1 MVYIKRKKRHLK
13 RKYKLLIVI
22 LIIAI
27 IIPLIITKAKY
38 KDCINI
44 ENNETAIKKL
54 DYTEESVFPNN
65 VYGVPV
71 ETEIIPEGVSR
82 PTTKRL
88 IKYIVIHETD
98 NFEAGVGARNHATYL
113 KNNNESPTSWHYT
126 VDDHEIFHHI
136 PDNEI
141 AHHAGDKEGN
151 TYGIGIELCVNKD
164 GDFNKTFDNGAK
176 LVAYLL
182 KAYDLDIDAIKTH
195 HDFTGKDCPNNI
207 LKNKRLDE
215 FKNRVREYLS
225 E

>member
-1 MVYIKRKKRHLK
+1 MKT
-13 RKYKLLIVI
+13 KYKICLVI
-22 LIIAI
+22 LIGIAFLPKI
-27 IIPLIITKAKY
+27 LYKAKSVEADISN
-38 KDCINI
+38 KEI
-44 ENNETAIKKL
+44 TIKEPN
-54 DYTEESVFPNN
+54 YTEESVFPDN
-65 VYGVPV
+65 VYGIPV
-71 ETEIIPEGVSR
+71 LTDIIPEGKAR

-98 NFEAGVGARNHATYL
+98 NFEKGVGARNHATYL
-113 KNNNESPTSWHYT
+113 KNNNDSSTSWHYT

-164 GDFNKTFDNGAK
+164 GNFDKTFDNGAK

-182 KAYDLDIDAIKTH
+182 KAYNLNIDAIKTH

-207 LKNKRLDE
+207 LKNNRLNE
-215 FKNRVREYLS
+215 FKNKVEEYLS
-225 E
+225 K